1 MTLTFWTS
9 YDKVSYVM
17 TKHVTTSLCD
27 TVISPEKWPLSY
39 QSLEPGTKHLP
50 NISRY
55 MSKNII
61 LIPKLLAFNNH
72 TQMSSHIKVTKQT
85 TLFHR
90 SGDNIPQTAG

>member
-50 NISRY
+50 LHVKKHYHN
-55 MSKNII
+55 
-61 LIPKLLAFNNH
+61 PQAFSF
-72 TQMSSHIKVTKQT
+72 Q
-85 TLFHR
+85 
-90 SGDNIPQTAG
+90 